1 MADIDAVERELAAGR
16 LWRAK
21 EILQGRLRSAGY
33 DSVLYE
39 RYGLVLLQLGD
50 LAEAGKYLFLS
61 GVRRPEYSESIAI
74 YIHRHGKSLRS
85 LRDTFPACVRRT
97 EIASYPESVLA
108 DLQAAGFSV
117 ADVKRATRKETSSGS
132 LGLDG
137 PFGIAIAALFC
148 LLLVGFVTQAFRG
161 LAWLLETIIG
171 Y

>member
-1 MADIDAVERELAAGR
+1 MADIDAVERELSAGR

-21 EILQGRLRSAGY
+21 EILQGRLRSASY
-33 DSVLYE
+33 DAVLYE
-39 RYGLVLLQLGD
+39 RYGFVLLQLGD
-50 LAEAGKYLFLS
+50 MVEAGKYLFLS
-61 GVRRPEYSESIAI
+61 GIRKPEYRGPIEI
-74 YIHRHGKSLRS
+74 YIERHGKSLRS

-117 ADVKRATRKETSSGS
+117 ADFKRATRKESPSGS
-132 LGLDG
+132 LGWDG

-161 LAWLLETIIG
+161 LAWLLGTMTG
-171 Y
+171 D

>member
-1 MADIDAVERELAAGR
+1 MEVIDAVDRELAAGR

-33 DSVLYE
+33 DTVLYE
-39 RYGLVLLQLGD
+39 RYGFVLFQLGD

-61 GVRRPEYSESIAI
+61 GVRRPEYRGPIEI

-97 EIASYPESVLA
+97 EIASYPENLLA
-108 DLQAAGFSV
+108 DLQAAGFSL
-117 ADVKRATRKETSSGS
+117 ADVKRATRKETPSGA
-132 LGLDG
+132 LGWDG

-161 LAWLLETIIG
+161 LAWLLGTMTG
-171 Y
+171 D